1 MTSLSFSDLTFHW
14 PDGTAV
20 FDGLDAVVGPG
31 QIGLVGSNGA
41 GKSTLLR
48 LVAGELKPVRG
59 SISVPGSLGY
69 LRQDLGMRTGQR
81 VDAVLGIAEV
91 RDALHRIESG
101 TGEPADFDTVG
112 TAWQVEDEALALL
125 GKLGL
130 DYVAESVEDLDRTLD
145 TLSGGETVLLGVVA
159 ELLREPDVLLLDEPT
174 NNLDAVAR
182 GRLYE
187 VIRQFAGTVIVVSHD
202 RDLLDRMDGIAE
214 LRAGE
219 IRSFGGGFS
228 DYERIIEAEQESA
241 RAAVRDARSDV
252 RKQARELVDARTKL
266 DRRARF
272 AQKMQDNK
280 RVPKIVAGLRK
291 NAAEVSAGKLR
302 NSHIDK
308 LDSARETLGQAEE
321 LVRADREIRV
331 ELPGTRLYPGQDVL
345 DLQQV
350 ELANGP
356 VVDLRV
362 SGPERIALTGRN
374 GAGKTTLL
382 RRIVAEEPKVAWR
395 LLPQRLDVFDETR
408 TVFDNVAAAAP
419 HATPEQIR
427 GQLARFLFRG
437 ADADIAAAALSGGER
452 LRAALATLL
461 LAEPAPKLLMLDEP
475 TNNLDLPSLAH
486 LTQALASF
494 EGALIVVS
502 HDERFLDD
510 IGVTRRLELT
520 PDGLVEDGRVPTEQ
534 GARPGESLLDA
545 GADSGP
551 TTPLPR

>member
-91 RDALHRIESG
+91 RNALHRIESG

-112 TAWQVEDEALALL
+112 MAWQVEDEAVALL

-437 ADADIAAAALSGGER
+437 ADADITAAALSGGER

-534 GARPGESLLDA
+534 SARPGESLLDT

>member
-91 RDALHRIESG
+91 RNALHRIESG

-145 TLSGGETVLLGVVA
+145 TLSGGETVLLGLVA

-219 IRSFGGGFS
+219 IRSFGCGFS

-345 DLQQV
+345 DLQRV

-419 HATPEQIR
+419 HATPERIR

-534 GARPGESLLDA
+534 GARPGESLLDT

>member
-14 PDGTAV
+14 PDGTPV

-31 QIGLVGSNGA
+31 QIGLVGANGA

-48 LVAGELKPVRG
+48 LVAGELTPVRG
-59 SISVPGSLGY
+59 SISVPGDIGY
-69 LRQDLGMRTGQR
+69 LRQDLGMRAGQR
-81 VDAVLGIAEV
+81 VDALLGIAEL
-91 RDALHRIESG
+91 RAALHRIENG

-112 TAWQVEDEALALL
+112 VHWQVEDEAIALL

-130 DYVAESVEDLDRTLD
+130 DYVAGSVADLDRTLD
-145 TLSGGETVLLGVVA
+145 TLSGGETVLLGLVA

-174 NNLDAVAR
+174 NNLDTVAR
-182 GRLYE
+182 RRLYD
-187 VIRQFAGTVIVVSHD
+187 VIRQFPGTVLVVSHD
-202 RDLLDRMDGIAE
+202 RELLDRMDGIAE

-219 IRSFGGGFS
+219 IRLFGGNYS
-228 DYERIIEAEQESA
+228 EYERIIDAEQEA
-241 RAAVRDARSDV
+241 AQAAVRDARSDV
-252 RKQARELVDARTKL
+252 RKQARELEATRIKL
-266 DRRARF
+266 DRRKRYG
-272 AQKMQDNK
+272 QKMFDTK
-280 RVPKIVAGLRK
+280 REPKIVMNMRK
-291 NAAEVSAGKLR
+291 RTAEVSAGKLR

-308 LDSARETLGQAEE
+308 LDTARETLDHAEE

-331 ELPGTRLYPGQDVL
+331 DLPGTRLYPGQDVIAL
-345 DLQQV
+345 DQV
-350 ELANGP
+350 RLANGP

-374 GAGKTTLL
+374 GSGKTTLL
-382 RRIVAEEPKVAWR
+382 RRIVAEQPKVAWR

-408 TVFDNVAAAAP
+408 TVFDNVADAAP
-419 HATPEQIR
+419 HASAEQIR

-437 ADADIAAAALSGGER
+437 TDADITAAALSGGER

-461 LAEPAPKLLMLDEP
+461 LADPAPKLLMLDEP

-486 LTQALASF
+486 LTQALANF

-502 HDERFLDD
+502 HDDHFLED

-520 PDGLVEDGRVPTEQ
+520 PEGLVE
-534 GARPGESLLDA
+534 
-545 GADSGP
+545 
-551 TTPLPR
+551 